1 MGIGNKLMN
10 KAEEIIKEQSDF
22 AGIGVGLFSDYGPA
36 QIMYIKRG
44 YVPDGKG
51 IYKKDSYIKFGET
64 IIIDDDVVLYFIKEL
79 K

>member
-1 MGIGNKLMN
+1 
-10 KAEEIIKEQSDF
+10 
-22 AGIGVGLFSDYGPA
+22 VGLFSDYGSA

-51 IYKKDSYIKFGET
+51 IFKINSYIKFGET
-64 IIIDDDVVLYFIKEL
+64 ITIDDDVNLYFIKNL